1 MPLYSTFNYKSNI
14 RVSVWDITESVSDLA
29 VHALTQKSQQR
40 LEGMKSKVHQKGFL
54 SIRKLLEANGYTDS
68 DLYYH
73 QTGKPLLTDGVQV
86 SITHSAQ
93 YSALALAEVPVGID
107 IEHVKPVVGRIA
119 HKFTK
124 NEAWFLD
131 ATSSDYLDKLTVI
144 WGVKEAIFKV
154 VNEPGI
160 SFNHHIAVSKFSLDD
175 QETTA
180 MLDFNGQQT
189 GFTIYFESIAD
200 YKLVVAT
207 YIS

>member
-1 MPLYSTFNYKSNI
+1 MPLYSTFHYKLNI
-14 RVSVWDITESVSDLA
+14 RVSVWDITESRSDLA
-29 VHALTQKSQQR
+29 VQSLTQKNLQR
-40 LEGMKSKVHQKGFL
+40 LDGMKSLVHQKGFL
-54 SIRKLLEANGYTDS
+54 SIRKLLEANGYTDT

-73 QTGKPLLTDGVQV
+73 ETGKPLLIDGTQV

-119 HKFTK
+119 QKFTK

-131 ATSSDYLDKLTVI
+131 VTASDYLDKLTVI
-144 WGVKEAIFKV
+144 WGVKEAIFKI

-160 SFNHHIAVSKFSLDD
+160 SFNHHIAVSEFSLDA

-180 MLDFNGQQT
+180 VLDFNGQQT

-207 YIS
+207 YLI

>member
-1 MPLYSTFNYKSNI
+1 MPLHSTFNYKSNI
-14 RVSVWDITESVSDLA
+14 RASVWDITESVPDLA
-29 VHALTQKSQQR
+29 VSSLTQKSHQR
-40 LEGMKSKVHQKGFL
+40 LEGMKSMVHQKGFL
-54 SIRKLLEANGYTDS
+54 SIRKLLEASGYTDS

-73 QTGKPLLTDGVQV
+73 ETGKPLLTDGVQV

-131 ATSSDYLDKLTVI
+131 ATAADYLDKLTVI

-160 SFNHHIAVSKFSLDD
+160 SFNHHIAVSEFSLDD

-189 GFTIYFESIAD
+189 GFTIYFESIAA

>member
-1 MPLYSTFNYKSNI
+1 MPLYSTFHYKSNI
-14 RVSVWDITESVSDLA
+14 RVSVWDITEAVSDFSRLS
-29 VHALTQKSQQR
+29 LTQKSTQR
-40 LEGMKSKVHQKGFL
+40 LDGMKSLVHQKGFL
-54 SIRKLLEANGYTDS
+54 SIRKLLETSGYTDA

-73 QTGKPLLTDGVQV
+73 ETGKPLLTDGVQV

-131 ATSSDYLDKLTVI
+131 VNAPDYLDKLTVI
-144 WGVKEAIFKV
+144 WGVKEAIFKI

-160 SFNHHIAVSKFSLDD
+160 SFNHHIAVSEFSLDA

-180 MLDFNGQQT
+180 VLDFNGQQT
-189 GFTIYFESIAD
+189 GFAIYFESIAD

-207 YIS
+207 YLI

>member
-14 RVSVWDITESVSDLA
+14 RVSVWDITESVCDLA
-29 VHALTQKSQQR
+29 VHALTQKSHQR
-40 LEGMKSKVHQKGFL
+40 LEGMKSMVHQKGFL
-54 SIRKLLEANGYTDS
+54 SIRKLLEASGYTDS

-73 QTGKPLLTDGVQV
+73 ETGKPLLTDGVQV

-131 ATSSDYLDKLTVI
+131 ATASDYLDKLTVI
-144 WGVKEAIFKV
+144 WGVKEAIFKI

-160 SFNHHIAVSKFSLDD
+160 SFNHHIAVSEFSLDD

>member
-1 MPLYSTFNYKSNI
+1 MPLHSTFNYKSTI
-14 RVSVWDITESVSDLA
+14 RVSVWDITESVPDL
-29 VHALTQKSQQR
+29 VVSSLTQKSKQR
-40 LEGMKSKVHQKGFL
+40 LEGMKSMVHQKGFL
-54 SIRKLLEANGYTDS
+54 SIRKLLEASGYADT

-73 QTGKPLLTDGVQV
+73 ETGKPLLTDGVQV

-131 ATSSDYLDKLTVI
+131 ATTADYLDKLTVI
-144 WGVKEAIFKV
+144 WGAKEAIFKV

-160 SFNHHIAVSKFSLDD
+160 SFNHHIAVSEFSLDD

-180 MLDFNGQQT
+180 ILDFNGQQT